1 MTALERRAVLILAA
15 GILTVCYTAGLSAGA
30 EQTDRNSEVAL
41 VYISGPTFLSF
52 LPKDTA
58 GEEAEVLADFYW
70 HVGQVRDALAGTGV
84 AVHHV
89 EARAVLVQYGGVR
102 QSCAAPD
109 IDFGTCLVA
118 PRREPEVFA
127 GVSTDA
133 DLMIAAR
140 RYFGLEGSPPR
151 LPGRK
156 VGYVIAGGAL
166 HAFGHALK
174 PSAPLDLSDPSTEEA
189 ILVQIAR
196 SPNGRRS
203 VIQFMHRTDERPW
216 GSYDYWL
223 YDSAANASPVR
234 FEVEVG
240 HNAGVAWR
248 GDDLVEVDWGGMGYT
263 ISRFISAENLQ
274 KRARVDD
281 LLLYDEPRGLYVSF
295 FRDGVEVGLLF
306 SPATENERFP
316 LPLEYTSVVDAR
328 LTIEDVEIDGSAL
341 YVTHRKADGSLDRVR
356 LLPRVLAEHSPADA
370 SPIR

>member
-1 MTALERRAVLILAA
+1 MTALERRAVLTLAA
-15 GILTVCYTAGLSAGA
+15 GSFAVCYTAALSAVA
-30 EQTDRNSEVAL
+30 EQTDLNSEVVL

-58 GEEAEVLADFYW
+58 GKETEVLADFYW

-89 EARAVLVQYGGVR
+89 EAPAVLVQYGGVR
-102 QSCAAPD
+102 QSCAVPD

-151 LPGRK
+151 LPGRR

-166 HAFGHALK
+166 RVFGHALK
-174 PSAPLDLSDPSTEEA
+174 PDALLDLSDPSTEEF

-203 VIQFMHRTDERPW
+203 VIQFLHRTEEQPR
-216 GSYDYWL
+216 SYDYWL
-223 YDSAANASPVR
+223 HDSATNATPVK

-240 HNAGVAWR
+240 RNAGVAWR
-248 GDDLVEVDWGGMGYT
+248 GDDLVEVEWGGMGYT
-263 ISRFISAENLQ
+263 SSAFIRAENLQ
-274 KRARVDD
+274 QRARVDN

-295 FRDGVEVGLLF
+295 FRDGVEVGRLF
-306 SPATENERFP
+306 SPETEKERFL
-316 LPLEYTSVVDAR
+316 LPLEYTSVVDAL

-356 LLPRVLAEHSPADA
+356 LLPELLVKSSPGGT